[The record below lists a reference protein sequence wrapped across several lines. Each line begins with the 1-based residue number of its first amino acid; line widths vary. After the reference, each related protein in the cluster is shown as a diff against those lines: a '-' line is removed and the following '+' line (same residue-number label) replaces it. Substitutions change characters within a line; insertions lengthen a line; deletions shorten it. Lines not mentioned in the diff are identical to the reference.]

1 MQRSFAI
8 YTFTN
13 PFGLRH
19 FFARDNAKAVIRV
32 TTTFCASRQVL
43 SDFIVESRGIV
54 PRSIKS
60 GMDNIEQVSLIVNS
74 TFEAATQPDPGPD
87 GGRLL
92 PSDTCVSPQLR
103 QPPFCCLLC

>member
-1 MQRSFAI
+1 M
-8 YTFTN
+8 
-13 PFGLRH
+13 
-19 FFARDNAKAVIRV
+19 
-32 TTTFCASRQVL
+32 TTFPASRQVL

-74 TFEAATQPDPGPD
+74 TFEAATQPDPGPN

-92 PSDTCVSPQLR
+92 PSETRVLPQLR
-103 QPPFCCLLC
+103 QPPVLLPPLLNIACSASISVLAMYF